1 MRSIGAVTSLGMKV
15 IGCSIHLIPTNWEI
29 NLMVECNPY
38 MVNAKFR
45 LLHLLLKIL
54 VCCRSGRTVRTV
66 NPVSNT
72 PSKVRILPSQQNNGL
87 LGSLVENMTVT
98 HVK

>member
-1 MRSIGAVTSLGMKV
+1 MRSIDAVTSLGMKV

-45 LLHLLLKIL
+45 LLHLLLKIKWE
-54 VCCRSGRTVRTV
+54 RSSAGKKRYSVKVMVVSSNLTVPALKR
-66 NPVSNT
+66 NT
-72 PSKVRILPSQQNNGL
+72 F
-87 LGSLVENMTVT
+87 
-98 HVK
+98 